1 MKDAEKPKDGFLL
14 KRQIYTLKVPQVCDN
29 ICLLLF
35 AIPFFFSLFS
45 QMAYIILC
53 LGFVKVGG
61 GSNIFVKVRWS
72 QKLQYQENRFFLS
85 VPFSFQPYVIPVG
98 MKVCKREKIQLTVNS
113 GVGLEIFC
121 ESCSHPLKVF
131 ILFEFLV

>member
-1 MKDAEKPKDGFLL
+1 
-14 KRQIYTLKVPQVCDN
+14 
-29 ICLLLF
+29 
-35 AIPFFFSLFS
+35 
-45 QMAYIILC
+45 MAYIIVF

-98 MKVCKREKIQLTVNS
+98 MKVCKREKIQLTVNA

-121 ESCSHPLKVF
+121 ESCSHPLKVLF